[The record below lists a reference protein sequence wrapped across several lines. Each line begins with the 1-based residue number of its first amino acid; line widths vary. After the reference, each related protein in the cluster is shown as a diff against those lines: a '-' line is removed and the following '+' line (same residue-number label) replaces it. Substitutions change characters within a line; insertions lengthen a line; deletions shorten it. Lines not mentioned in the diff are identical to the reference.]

1 VIDLTDFEEIANA
14 RFEDAVTLAM
24 YDRYDGAIYLCGFA
38 VEIALKIRI
47 TKEHGLLSFPETKD
61 EFRNFSVF
69 KIKTHDLVKLR
80 DLLQNNPLIISEHKW
95 RFDLLS
101 KHWDVNY
108 RYRKL
113 SGVTNKLLCF
123 ELIEAVEH
131 LLKVI
136 L

>member
-1 VIDLTDFEEIANA
+1 VISLTDFEKVANA

-24 YDRYDGAIYLCGFA
+24 YDRYDVAIYLCGFA

-47 TKEHGLLSFPETKD
+47 TKERKLTSFPETNA
-61 EFRNFSVF
+61 EFNSFPIT
-69 KIKTHDLVKLR
+69 KIKNHDLVKLR
-80 DLLQNNPLIISEHKW
+80 DLLQNSPLTISEHKW

-101 KHWDVNY
+101 KHWDVSY

-113 SGVTNKLLCF
+113 SGVNNRLLCF